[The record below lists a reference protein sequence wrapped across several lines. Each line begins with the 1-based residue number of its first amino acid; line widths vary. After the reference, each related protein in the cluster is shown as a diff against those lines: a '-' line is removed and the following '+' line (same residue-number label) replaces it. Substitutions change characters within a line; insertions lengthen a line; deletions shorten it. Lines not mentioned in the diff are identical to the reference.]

1 MPIQKEPLELRDKR
15 GNIVTI
21 YSMENFYQYLRNV
34 NGGNTAYVLKSLIME
49 KEIRQ
54 EKKRCKNGF

>member
-1 MPIQKEPLELRDKR
+1 MRKEPLELKDRK
-15 GNIVTI
+15 GNVVTI
-21 YSMENFYQYLRNV
+21 YSLETFYQYLRNV

-54 EKKRCKNGF
+54 EKKRCKNGI